1 MRRRD
6 FFTVVGSAVAW
17 PLTARAQEPAFPVVG
32 FLSSRAPVE
41 SELEVAEFRRG
52 LAQAG
57 YSEHQNVTV
66 EYRWAENQYERLP
79 ALAADLATRQVRVIA
94 ALGGPLSALAVKS
107 ATKTI
112 PFVFITGSTPSN
124 LVSLIVLPNLEATRP
139 G

>member
-17 PLTARAQEPAFPVVG
+17 PLTARAQEPAIPVVG

-94 ALGGPLSALAVKS
+94 ALEALLALLRSSRQQK
-107 ATKTI
+107 
-112 PFVFITGSTPSN
+112 PFHSFSSPGSTPSN